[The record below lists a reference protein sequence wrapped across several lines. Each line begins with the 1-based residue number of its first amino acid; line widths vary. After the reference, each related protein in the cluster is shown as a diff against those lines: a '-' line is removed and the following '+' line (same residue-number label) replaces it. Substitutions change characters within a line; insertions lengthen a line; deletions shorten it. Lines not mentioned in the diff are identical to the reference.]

1 MDARNV
7 RCCLCWFT
15 CLAAVNFLV
24 ALLIAYRTLTGECE
38 REVCHEH
45 GTCLTNKD
53 GYRCQCDPGFGGDQC
68 EFNMT
73 LAYVPPVMNPNETL
87 HVVTYDPKSNGSAVV
102 IQTTPSKTTDSPEV
116 QQKSMR
122 DPGFTSAYWTFIILY
137 AIISTSIF
145 LLAFLALNY
154 FKRKLSKDFKGK
166 EYYGIQFKPE
176 ADEDLEG
183 QRELVAGVSG

>member
-1 MDARNV
+1 
-7 RCCLCWFT
+7 
-15 CLAAVNFLV
+15 
-24 ALLIAYRTLTGECE
+24 
-38 REVCHEH
+38 
-45 GTCLTNKD
+45 
-53 GYRCQCDPGFGGDQC
+53 
-68 EFNMT
+68 MT

-154 FKRKLSKDFKGK
+154 FSKLKRQW
-166 EYYGIQFKPE
+166 IWHI
-176 ADEDLEG
+176 
-183 QRELVAGVSG
+183 

>member
-1 MDARNV
+1 
-7 RCCLCWFT
+7 
-15 CLAAVNFLV
+15 
-24 ALLIAYRTLTGECE
+24 
-38 REVCHEH
+38 
-45 GTCLTNKD
+45 
-53 GYRCQCDPGFGGDQC
+53 
-68 EFNMT
+68 
-73 LAYVPPVMNPNETL
+73 MNPDETL

-102 IQTTPSKTTDSPEV
+102 IQTTPSKTTDSPEI

-183 QRELVAGVSG
+183 QRELVAGASG